1 MFEEYKRTIIIS
13 VIDVIIILLI
23 ALLALADIN
32 IGPIHLSS
40 IKSIM
45 AQDKKVKAAEA
56 ELDTAK
62 TLYEAAVTGLESQK
76 AKFEK
81 EKGQYDAISDDT
93 VNIIKE
99 ATAKEN
105 YSIEYMWIKLGNY
118 AIKNNLSIVLVEPGG
133 ASDTSSATT
142 TDSTES
148 GETTSTP
155 VSSSSQA
162 TTNQATTNQATTN
175 QTTTNQATTNQT
187 TTNQAT
193 DSTGQ
198 SSASDTVQSA
208 NKSDDAT
215 DTDTS
220 DANGDKTLKINIS
233 GTYMNVS
240 DFIFEVENDS
250 ELKFKLDNI
259 SMQPTGDGVS
269 ATFDVKNMIIVK

>member
-142 TDSTES
+142 IDSTES

-162 TTNQATTNQATTN
+162 TTNQATTNQTTTN
-175 QTTTNQATTNQT
+175 QTTTNQATTNQ
-187 TTNQAT
+187 AT
-193 DSTGQ
+193 DSTSQ

>member
-133 ASDTSSATT
+133 ASDASSATT
-142 TDSTES
+142 TDVAES

-162 TTNQATTNQATTN
+162 TTNQATTNQ
-175 QTTTNQATTNQT
+175 T

-193 DSTGQ
+193 DSTSQ

>member
-23 ALLALADIN
+23 ALLTLADIN

-142 TDSTES
+142 TDVAES

-162 TTNQATTNQATTN
+162 TTNQATTNQTTTN
-175 QTTTNQATTNQT
+175 QTT
-187 TTNQAT
+187 
-193 DSTGQ
+193 DSTSQ

>member
-76 AKFEK
+76 TKFEK

-133 ASDTSSATT
+133 ASDASSATT
-142 TDSTES
+142 TDATES

-162 TTNQATTNQATTN
+162 TTNQATTNQAT
-175 QTTTNQATTNQT
+175 
-187 TTNQAT
+187 
-193 DSTGQ
+193 DSTSQ
-198 SSASDTVQSA
+198 SSSSGTVQSA
-208 NKSDDAT
+208 NKSDDDT

>member
-23 ALLALADIN
+23 ALLTLADIN

-76 AKFEK
+76 TKFEK

-133 ASDTSSATT
+133 ASDASSATT
-142 TDSTES
+142 TDVAES

-155 VSSSSQA
+155 VSSSSQSTTNQS
-162 TTNQATTNQATTN
+162 TTNQATTNQAT
-175 QTTTNQATTNQT
+175 
-187 TTNQAT
+187 
-193 DSTGQ
+193 DSTSQ
-198 SSASDTVQSA
+198 SSSSGTVQSA
-208 NKSDDAT
+208 NKSDDDT

>member
-13 VIDVIIILLI
+13 IIDVIIILLI
-23 ALLALADIN
+23 ALLTLADIN

-76 AKFEK
+76 TKFEK

-133 ASDTSSATT
+133 ASDASSATT
-142 TDSTES
+142 TDVAES

-155 VSSSSQA
+155 VSSSSQSTTNQS

-175 QTTTNQATTNQT
+175 Q
-187 TTNQAT
+187 AT
-193 DSTGQ
+193 DSTSQ
-198 SSASDTVQSA
+198 SSSSGTVQSA
-208 NKSDDAT
+208 NKSDDDT

>member
-142 TDSTES
+142 TDVAES

-162 TTNQATTNQATTN
+162 TTNQATTNQAT
-175 QTTTNQATTNQT
+175 
-187 TTNQAT
+187 
-193 DSTGQ
+193 DSTSQ

>member
-62 TLYEAAVTGLESQK
+62 TLYESAVTGLESQK
-76 AKFEK
+76 TKFEK

-142 TDSTES
+142 TDVAES

-162 TTNQATTNQATTN
+162 TTNQAT
-175 QTTTNQATTNQT
+175 
-187 TTNQAT
+187 
-193 DSTGQ
+193 DSTSQ
-198 SSASDTVQSA
+198 SSSSGTVQSA
-208 NKSDDAT
+208 NKSDDDT

>member
-13 VIDVIIILLI
+13 IIDVIIILLI

-76 AKFEK
+76 TKFEK

-133 ASDTSSATT
+133 ASDASSANT
-142 TDSTES
+142 TDVAES

-162 TTNQATTNQATTN
+162 TTNQATTNQ
-175 QTTTNQATTNQT
+175 T

-193 DSTGQ
+193 DSMTQ

>member
-13 VIDVIIILLI
+13 IIDVIIILLI

-142 TDSTES
+142 TDVAES

-162 TTNQATTNQATTN
+162 TTNQT
-175 QTTTNQATTNQT
+175 
-187 TTNQAT
+187 T
-193 DSTGQ
+193 DSTSQ

>member
-142 TDSTES
+142 TDVAES

-162 TTNQATTNQATTN
+162 TTNQ
-175 QTTTNQATTNQT
+175 T

-193 DSTGQ
+193 DSTSQ

>member
-23 ALLALADIN
+23 ALLTLADIN

-142 TDSTES
+142 TDVAES

-162 TTNQATTNQATTN
+162 TTNQATTNQTTTN
-175 QTTTNQATTNQT
+175 QTT
-187 TTNQAT
+187 
-193 DSTGQ
+193 DSTSQ

-220 DANGDKTLKINIS
+220 DSNGDKTLKINIS

>member
-62 TLYEAAVTGLESQK
+62 TLYEAAVTSLESQK

-118 AIKNNLSIVLVEPGG
+118 AMTNNLSIVLVEPGG

-142 TDSTES
+142 ADAAGSR
-148 GETTSTP
+148 ETASTP
-155 VSSSSQA
+155 VSSSSQ
-162 TTNQATTNQATTN
+162 TTAN
-175 QTTTNQATTNQT
+175 QTT
-187 TTNQAT
+187 
-193 DSTGQ
+193 DSTSQ
-198 SSASDTVQSA
+198 SSTSGTIQSA
-208 NKSDDAT
+208 SKSDDDT

-220 DANGDKTLKINIS
+220 DANGDKTLKIKIS
-233 GTYMNVS
+233 GSYMNVS

>member
-13 VIDVIIILLI
+13 IIDVIIILLI
-23 ALLALADIN
+23 ALLTLADIN

-162 TTNQATTNQATTN
+162 TTNQATTNQAT
-175 QTTTNQATTNQT
+175 
-187 TTNQAT
+187 
-193 DSTGQ
+193 DSTSQ

-208 NKSDDAT
+208 NKSDDDAT

-269 ATFDVKNMIIVK
+269 ATLDVKSMIIVK

>member
-13 VIDVIIILLI
+13 IIDVIIILLI

-76 AKFEK
+76 TKFEK

-133 ASDTSSATT
+133 ASDASSATT
-142 TDSTES
+142 TDVAES

-155 VSSSSQA
+155 VSSSSQSTTNQS
-162 TTNQATTNQATTN
+162 TTNQATTNQAT
-175 QTTTNQATTNQT
+175 
-187 TTNQAT
+187 
-193 DSTGQ
+193 DSTSQ
-198 SSASDTVQSA
+198 SSSSGTVQSA
-208 NKSDDAT
+208 NKSDDDT

>member
-142 TDSTES
+142 IDSTES

-175 QTTTNQATTNQT
+175 Q
-187 TTNQAT
+187 AT
-193 DSTGQ
+193 DSTSQ

>member
-23 ALLALADIN
+23 ALLTLADIN

-76 AKFEK
+76 TKFEK

-133 ASDTSSATT
+133 ASDASSATT
-142 TDSTES
+142 TDVAES

-155 VSSSSQA
+155 VSSSSQSTTNQS
-162 TTNQATTNQATTN
+162 TTNQATTNQAT
-175 QTTTNQATTNQT
+175 
-187 TTNQAT
+187 
-193 DSTGQ
+193 DSTSQ
-198 SSASDTVQSA
+198 SSSSGTVQSA
-208 NKSDDAT
+208 NKSDDDT

-220 DANGDKTLKINIS
+220 DANGDKTFKINIS

>member
-142 TDSTES
+142 TDVAES

-175 QTTTNQATTNQT
+175 Q
-187 TTNQAT
+187 AT
-193 DSTGQ
+193 DSTSQ

>member
-142 TDSTES
+142 TDVAES

-155 VSSSSQA
+155 ISSSSQA

-175 QTTTNQATTNQT
+175 Q
-187 TTNQAT
+187 AT
-193 DSTGQ
+193 DSTSQ

>member
-76 AKFEK
+76 TKFEK

-133 ASDTSSATT
+133 ASDASSATT
-142 TDSTES
+142 TDVAES

-155 VSSSSQA
+155 VSSSSQSTTNQS
-162 TTNQATTNQATTN
+162 TTNQATTNQAT
-175 QTTTNQATTNQT
+175 
-187 TTNQAT
+187 
-193 DSTGQ
+193 DSTSQ
-198 SSASDTVQSA
+198 SSSSGTVQSA
-208 NKSDDAT
+208 NKSDDDT

>member
-13 VIDVIIILLI
+13 IIDVIIILLI

-162 TTNQATTNQATTN
+162 TTNQ
-175 QTTTNQATTNQT
+175 T

-193 DSTGQ
+193 DSTSQ

>member
-13 VIDVIIILLI
+13 IIDVIIILLI

-133 ASDTSSATT
+133 ASDTSSATK

-162 TTNQATTNQATTN
+162 TTNQ
-175 QTTTNQATTNQT
+175 T

-193 DSTGQ
+193 DSTSQ

>member
-133 ASDTSSATT
+133 ASDASSATT
-142 TDSTES
+142 TDVAES

-162 TTNQATTNQATTN
+162 TTNQATTNQ
-175 QTTTNQATTNQT
+175 T

-193 DSTGQ
+193 DSMTQ

>member
-23 ALLALADIN
+23 ALLTLADIN

-76 AKFEK
+76 TKFEK

-133 ASDTSSATT
+133 ASDASSATT
-142 TDSTES
+142 TDVAES

-155 VSSSSQA
+155 VSSSSQS
-162 TTNQATTNQATTN
+162 TTNQATTNQAT
-175 QTTTNQATTNQT
+175 
-187 TTNQAT
+187 
-193 DSTGQ
+193 DSTSQ
-198 SSASDTVQSA
+198 SSSSGTVQSA
-208 NKSDDAT
+208 NKSDDDT

>member
-13 VIDVIIILLI
+13 IIDVIIILLI

-133 ASDTSSATT
+133 ASDASSATT
-142 TDSTES
+142 TDVAES

-162 TTNQATTNQATTN
+162 TTNQ
-175 QTTTNQATTNQT
+175 T

-193 DSTGQ
+193 DSTSQ

>member
-13 VIDVIIILLI
+13 IIDVIIILLI

-45 AQDKKVKAAEA
+45 AQDKKVKSAES

-133 ASDTSSATT
+133 ASDTSSATK

-162 TTNQATTNQATTN
+162 TTNQATTNQTTTN
-175 QTTTNQATTNQT
+175 QTT
-187 TTNQAT
+187 
-193 DSTGQ
+193 DSTSQ

>member
-13 VIDVIIILLI
+13 IIDVIIILLI

-133 ASDTSSATT
+133 ASDASSATT
-142 TDSTES
+142 TDVAES

-162 TTNQATTNQATTN
+162 TTNQATTNQ
-175 QTTTNQATTNQT
+175 T

-193 DSTGQ
+193 DSTSQ

>member
-1 MFEEYKRTIIIS
+1 MFEEYKKTIIIS

-23 ALLALADIN
+23 ALLTLADIN

-76 AKFEK
+76 TKFEK

-133 ASDTSSATT
+133 ASDAFSATT
-142 TDSTES
+142 TDVAES

-155 VSSSSQA
+155 VSSSSQSTTNQS
-162 TTNQATTNQATTN
+162 TTNQATTNQAT
-175 QTTTNQATTNQT
+175 
-187 TTNQAT
+187 
-193 DSTGQ
+193 DSTSQ
-198 SSASDTVQSA
+198 SSSSGTVQSA
-208 NKSDDAT
+208 NKSDDDT

>member
-13 VIDVIIILLI
+13 IIDVIIILLI
-23 ALLALADIN
+23 ALLTLADIN

-162 TTNQATTNQATTN
+162 TTNQATTNQAT
-175 QTTTNQATTNQT
+175 
-187 TTNQAT
+187 
-193 DSTGQ
+193 DSTSQ

-208 NKSDDAT
+208 NKSDDDAT

>member
-142 TDSTES
+142 TDVAES

-162 TTNQATTNQATTN
+162 TTNQTTTN
-175 QTTTNQATTNQT
+175 QTTTNQT
-187 TTNQAT
+187 T
-193 DSTGQ
+193 DSTSQ

>member
-142 TDSTES
+142 TDVAES

-162 TTNQATTNQATTN
+162 TTNQAT
-175 QTTTNQATTNQT
+175 
-187 TTNQAT
+187 
-193 DSTGQ
+193 DSTSQ

>member
-142 TDSTES
+142 TDVAES

-162 TTNQATTNQATTN
+162 TTNQATTNQTTTN
-175 QTTTNQATTNQT
+175 QTTTNQTTTNQT
-187 TTNQAT
+187 T
-193 DSTGQ
+193 DSTSQ

>member
-23 ALLALADIN
+23 ALLTLADIN

-76 AKFEK
+76 TKFEK

-133 ASDTSSATT
+133 ASDASSATT
-142 TDSTES
+142 TDVAES

-175 QTTTNQATTNQT
+175 Q
-187 TTNQAT
+187 AT
-193 DSTGQ
+193 DSTSQ
-198 SSASDTVQSA
+198 SSSSGTVQSA
-208 NKSDDAT
+208 NKSDDDT

>member
-13 VIDVIIILLI
+13 IIDVIIILLI

-133 ASDTSSATT
+133 ASDASSATT
-142 TDSTES
+142 TDVAES

-162 TTNQATTNQATTN
+162 TTNQAT
-175 QTTTNQATTNQT
+175 
-187 TTNQAT
+187 
-193 DSTGQ
+193 DSTSQ

>member
-23 ALLALADIN
+23 ALLTLADIN

-76 AKFEK
+76 TKFEK

-133 ASDTSSATT
+133 ASDASSATT
-142 TDSTES
+142 TDVAES

-155 VSSSSQA
+155 VSSSSQS
-162 TTNQATTNQATTN
+162 TTNQS
-175 QTTTNQATTNQT
+175 

-193 DSTGQ
+193 DSTSQ
-198 SSASDTVQSA
+198 SSSSGTVQSA
-208 NKSDDAT
+208 NKSDDDT

>member
-13 VIDVIIILLI
+13 IIDVIIILLI
-23 ALLALADIN
+23 ALLTLADIN

-133 ASDTSSATT
+133 ASDASSATT
-142 TDSTES
+142 TDVAES

-155 VSSSSQA
+155 VSSSSQSTTNQS
-162 TTNQATTNQATTN
+162 TTNQATTNQAT
-175 QTTTNQATTNQT
+175 
-187 TTNQAT
+187 
-193 DSTGQ
+193 DSTSQ
-198 SSASDTVQSA
+198 SSSSGTVQSA
-208 NKSDDAT
+208 NKSDDDT

>member
-1 MFEEYKRTIIIS
+1 
-13 VIDVIIILLI
+13 
-23 ALLALADIN
+23 
-32 IGPIHLSS
+32 
-40 IKSIM
+40 
-45 AQDKKVKAAEA
+45 
-56 ELDTAK
+56 
-62 TLYEAAVTGLESQK
+62 
-76 AKFEK
+76 
-81 EKGQYDAISDDT
+81 
-93 VNIIKE
+93 
-99 ATAKEN
+99 
-105 YSIEYMWIKLGNY
+105 MWIKLGNY

-133 ASDTSSATT
+133 ASDTSSATK

-162 TTNQATTNQATTN
+162 TTNQATTNQTTTN
-175 QTTTNQATTNQT
+175 QTT
-187 TTNQAT
+187 
-193 DSTGQ
+193 DSTSQ

>member
-13 VIDVIIILLI
+13 IIDVIIILLI
-23 ALLALADIN
+23 ALLTLADIN

-76 AKFEK
+76 TKFEK

-142 TDSTES
+142 TDVAES

-175 QTTTNQATTNQT
+175 QA

-193 DSTGQ
+193 DSTSQ

>member
-162 TTNQATTNQATTN
+162 TTNQATTNQ
-175 QTTTNQATTNQT
+175 T